1 MTLSSISASVP
12 VGAEICATWAGVL
25 QMVTGSVCPGRPGGG
40 VLDPGPIQSG
50 TGISFYNV

>member
-12 VGAEICATWAGVL
+12 VGADICVTWAGVL

-40 VLDPGPIQSG
+40 VLDPGSIQPG
-50 TGISFYNV
+50 TGIPFCNV